1 MDQFFQQLVNGLTLG
16 SLYALIAVGYT
27 VVYGIVQLINFAH
40 GEVFMI
46 GAFGALTTYLLFFDG
61 QTSAVDPADHDRRRH
76 HRLGRHRR
84 AMERVAYRPLR
95 NAPRLAPLITAIGI
109 SVFLQEFVR
118 LFYERPGWTVVGV
131 RRLAVGVGYYV
142 GAVLTKAAAGPPDR
156 PSGTTVPRCSAP
168 RSAPS
173 ALWVV
178 VRLVEPR
185 PDVVVLALGVVR
197 SSALVVGTAVG
208 WLAGLAARRNARRA
222 MVKLRDDRGGGRRG
236 DRGLGAVLGA
246 LRAASSASITWPS
259 AKQRI
264 PFPQIDVVTG
274 PALEVGGV
282 TIQRSAIFTVGA
294 LAICAVLLWYFINRT
309 RLGRGMQAV
318 SQDPDTA
325 RLMGINVDRIIVVAF
340 ALGAVL
346 AAIAGVSQGLQ
357 NNNIDFRMG
366 FLAGLKAF
374 TAAVLGG
381 IGNVDG
387 RRRRWPG
394 ARRRRGDGHAVH
406 PGSVRWRFLEGRL
419 GLRDPD
425 PGTGVQA
432 AGPARRKGGGPRMND
447 VPTPSGGAGD
457 FGRARRPS
465 APGRSAW
472 PVWCW

>member
-1 MDQFFQQLVNGLTLG
+1 VDQFFQQLVNGLTLG

-61 QTSAVDPADHDRRRH
+61 QTGVWILPIMIVGAIVASVGTAV
-76 HRLGRHRR
+76 L
-84 AMERVAYRPLR
+84 MERVAYRPLR

-109 SVFLQEFVR
+109 SVFLQEFIR
-118 LFYERPGWTVVGV
+118 LFYDQPQWTVVVFAGLAIALGYFLGA
-131 RRLAVGVGYYV
+131 RLAKTELNNQVTKWYDRAPLIGAVV
-142 GAVLTKAAAGPPDR
+142 GAVG
-156 PSGTTVPRCSAP
+156 
-168 RSAPS
+168 
-173 ALWVV
+173 LWAV
-178 VRLVEPR
+178 VRLIERDLTPLLVPG
-185 PDVVVLALGVVR
+185 VIVLGA
-197 SSALVVGTAVG
+197 VVGTAIG
-208 WLAGLAARRNARRA
+208 WLAGFAVRRNARYQ
-222 MVKLRDDRGGGRRG
+222 VKFAAIAEAAAISAVTAE
-236 DRGLGAVLGA
+236 LGWVIFK
-246 LRAASSASITWPS
+246 SIITDIEWPS

-264 PFPQIDVVTG
+264 PFPQIDVVSG
-274 PALEVGGV
+274 AALEAGGV

-294 LAICAVLLWYFINRT
+294 LALCAILLWYFINRT

-381 IGNVDG
+381 IGNIWGAVVG
-387 RRRRWPG
+387 GLVLGVVEAMATQYIPG
-394 ARRRRGDGHAVH
+394 AFG
-406 PGSVRWRFLEGRL
+406 GSTWKDVWAFVILILVLVFRPQGLL
-419 GLRDPD
+419 G
-425 PGTGVQA
+425 
-432 AGPARRKGGGPRMND
+432 ARVVD
-447 VPTPSGGAGD
+447 
-457 FGRARRPS
+457 RA
-465 APGRSAW
+465 
-472 PVWCW
+472 